1 MIKKILFFL
10 CFEMNFVAAKAQNT
24 YTFIYKEVLSS
35 NETYFYRLVFNQNSS
50 LYLSNRSFE
59 KKTVLK
65 LESPKS
71 VNDTLSNAS
80 DEKLNELLY
89 KPSFNLRKLYF
100 DEEGN
105 VLYKNFRDSI
115 ILDRTIVSS
124 SESLLIT
131 EPKLPKMNW
140 MLIDSSKKI
149 ANFVCQKAITTFRG
163 RKYEAWYTLEI
174 PISNGPWKFHGLPGL
189 IIRANTIDN
198 KFVYEFV
205 TVEKSETNNYPI
217 KEPKL
222 GRKVSIIDLAKE
234 TEKIHEEQDRK
245 SMVDYAQR
253 GLSMKVSTKTDF
265 STGKELNYDDIK

>member
-50 LYLSNRSFE
+50 LYFSNRSFE

-65 LESPKS
+65 LESLKS
-71 VNDTLSNAS
+71 INDTLSDAS

-140 MLIDSSKKI
+140 MLIDSFKKI

-189 IIRANTIDN
+189 IIRANTTDN

-222 GRKVSIIDLAKE
+222 GRKVSIIDLVKE
-234 TEKIHEEQDRK
+234 TEKIHEEQNRRLI
-245 SMVDYAQR
+245 MEYAQR
-253 GLSMKVSTKTDF
+253 GLSMKVSSKTD
-265 STGKELNYDDIK
+265 SSNKKELNYDDIK